1 MNESLRAFPIIVA
14 ELPKRT
20 MMPWLARLPLRNRAF
35 GAAVRRLF
43 TVVDRII
50 AEYRAR
56 EEDHYD
62 LVSMLIA
69 ARFDDGPG
77 LSGQEIRDEVM
88 TMFAVG
94 YETVSNTS
102 AFAFHELGQR
112 GEILDR
118 LEREAAEVLGGGP
131 VCADNIR
138 DLVFT
143 EKVVTET
150 LRRYCPPWLG
160 MRETTAEIELGGVAI
175 PRGATIIYSNC
186 ALHND
191 PKYFGDPATF
201 DPDRWTPEYRKEIT
215 RSGAFQPFGI
225 GNRNCIGEPFACL
238 EATTILATVV
248 ARVRL
253 EPVAGVAAREIAA
266 ATVQLDQ
273 LPMVVHPRVPVRS
286 APERDGPYGSDRES
300 SARYTPGQGGPW
312 ITWHYDSNDP
322 TGHHPREGRCRVA
335 L

>member
-118 LEREAAEVLGGGP
+118 LECEAAEVLGGGP

-201 DPDRWTPEYRKEIT
+201 T
-215 RSGAFQPFGI
+215 RI
-225 GNRNCIGEPFACL
+225 GGPRSPAKRLPAAGRSSLSAS
-238 EATTILATVV
+238 ATV
-248 ARVRL
+248 
-253 EPVAGVAAREIAA
+253 
-266 ATVQLDQ
+266 TV
-273 LPMVVHPRVPVRS
+273 S
-286 APERDGPYGSDRES
+286 ASPSRGWR
-300 SARYTPGQGGPW
+300 R
-312 ITWHYDSNDP
+312 
-322 TGHHPREGRCRVA
+322 
-335 L
+335 